1 MTKLPEEV
9 IRAWEDREGPII
21 LTTVNNE
28 GVPDAIYASCVSM
41 YDDEILIVAD
51 NYFNKTKENILNEC
65 KAAVLF
71 MNKDQESF
79 QIKGDIGYFIEGKYY
94 EDMKGWNPSR
104 HPGHAAAVI
113 SIKKVF
119 SGSKQLAGEE

>member
-28 GVPDAIYASCVSM
+28 GVPNAIYASCVSK
-41 YDDEILIVAD
+41 YDDETLIVAD

-104 HPGHAAAVI
+104 HLGHAAAVI
-113 SIKKVF
+113 SIRKVF

>member
-1 MTKLPEEV
+1 VTKLPEEV

-28 GVPDAIYASCVSM
+28 GVPNAIYASCVSM

>member
-28 GVPDAIYASCVSM
+28 GVPNAIYASCVSM